1 MANID
6 ELIAAISGSNAKTQ
20 AQIDA
25 ADPYGNMSKLG
36 DAALGEVLKYQGG
49 SPTEK
54 IVGAALAG
62 LGGGVFTG
70 LSNDYK
76 GRANSAYQQA
86 VMDSIHGLPVT
97 DSGVLSPQLF
107 ADAGNQA
114 NIFKLRNSLDAQAA
128 RQKLDQDITL
138 ETVKAGLQGDAS
150 TRAAIAKAIGDNPR
164 QAEAIKKAFGL
175 PVNSIAD
182 AAAPI
187 VKGVDSEGVAM
198 PYGMEQPIV
207 KPEASADK
215 ETQSIFSGKTVK
227 DKLKTNLQEF
237 IDAGASPSA
246 AADLASKSSGADLIQ
261 NKIAAAKVDDIRK
274 QVSSLEDVINT
285 AKLGMSG
292 AGETGGSF
300 GTARDILSKLAASTY
315 SDDQKTKQAAQ
326 TQLDS
331 VKPKIISAN
340 RYPGAVSDTDVRMLV
355 GAGPSSDKTPQANAL
370 IVRNMDILK
379 GRMGDY
385 ADFMDQYLA
394 EKGDLQGAEQL
405 WKKYNSA
412 NPLVVTKDG
421 KSYVNDQA
429 QNWQEFFSGAKSEG
443 AQKASKTSASPATP
457 PTYTASQLLAQ
468 GYVKTAQGWVKQ

>member
-6 ELIAAISGSNAKTQ
+6 DLIAAISGSNAKTQ

-86 VMDSIHGLPVT
+86 IIDSIQGKPVQDT
-97 DSGVLSPQLF
+97 GVLSPQLF

-114 NIFKLRNSLDAQAA
+114 NIFKLKNELEGQAA
-128 RQKLDQDITL
+128 LQKFKQDIGL
-138 ETVKAGLQGDAS
+138 E
-150 TRAAIAKAIGDNPR
+150 RAKILLKGEADQSSEIAKAIANNPR
-164 QAEAIKKAFGL
+164 QAEAIKKAFGMETGAQVDT
-175 PVNSIAD
+175 PTPIA
-182 AAAPI
+182 
-187 VKGVDSEGVAM
+187 KGVDSEGTAL
-198 PYGMEQPIV
+198 PYGIEQPIA
-207 KPEASADK
+207 KGEPASEPTK
-215 ETQSIFSGKTVK
+215 SSLFTGNTVK
-227 DKLKTNLQEF
+227 DKLKSTLQEF

-246 AADLASKSSGADLIQ
+246 AADLAAKASSADLVQ
-261 NKIAAAKVDDIRK
+261 NKIAANKVEDIRK
-274 QVSSLEDVINT
+274 QVAAMEDVINT
-285 AKLGMSG
+285 AKVGMSG

-300 GTARDILSKLAASTY
+300 GTARNILSKIAGSTY
-315 SDDQKTKQAAQ
+315 SQEQADKQASQ
-326 TQLDS
+326 TVLDS
-331 VKPKIISAN
+331 VKPKIISTN

-355 GAGPSSDKTPQANAL
+355 GAGPSSDKTPEANAMIL
-370 IVRNMDILK
+370 RNMDILK

-385 ADFMDQYLA
+385 ADFMDWYLA
-394 EKGDLQGAEQL
+394 NKTDLQGAEAA

-429 QNWQEFFSGAKSEG
+429 QNWQEFFSGAKSDG
-443 AQKASKTSASPATP
+443 AQKVSKTSASPTTP